1 MVHRAAGVGIGQP
14 LRNRL
19 PYIDFV
25 GEIVPTGIS
34 GELLN
39 EPEGVGADVGG
50 LTHARNIA
58 RRRGASKRTDPAF
71 KLPNA
76 GFCSGRSHQMRAQR
90 ATVHARLQQASFGDT
105 ATALLPAGYHSPGT
119 KR

>member
-1 MVHRAAGVGIGQP
+1 MVNRATRVRIGKS

-25 GEIVPTGIS
+25 GEIVPAGIS
-34 GELLN
+34 GELLD

-50 LTHARNIA
+50 FSHARNIA
-58 RRRGASKRTDPAF
+58 RRHGASKRADPAF

-76 GFCSGRSHQMRAQR
+76 SAATFC
-90 ATVHARLQQASFGDT
+90 
-105 ATALLPAGYHSPGT
+105 
-119 KR
+119 